1 MKLLINYFTSKW
13 SCHRLLVLQLRL
25 GTALP
30 FQSFSG
36 WFEKR
41 IVIWSLWKYLNCLI
55 MAMMLIIFFSR
66 KNSSYDWAF
75 TKCYFKHFTCM
86 NLLIFLKNSFGGTYD
101 ISSRLTDE
109 ETEVLLPHLKKRQK
123 DYMRS
128 QWNKKCSTIMNIQHR
143 LIFDKHNED
152 AFKIFTI

>member
-30 FQSFSG
+30 FQSFNG

-55 MAMMLIIFFSR
+55 MVTMLIIFFSR

-101 ISSRLTDE
+101 ISSQLTDE
-109 ETEVLLPHLKKRQK
+109 ETEVLLPHLKKG
-123 DYMRS
+123 DVTIHWWAS
-128 QWNKKCSTIMNIQHR
+128 QGRGKMKGSNTLGYFSHLMQ
-143 LIFDKHNED
+143 E
-152 AFKIFTI
+152 